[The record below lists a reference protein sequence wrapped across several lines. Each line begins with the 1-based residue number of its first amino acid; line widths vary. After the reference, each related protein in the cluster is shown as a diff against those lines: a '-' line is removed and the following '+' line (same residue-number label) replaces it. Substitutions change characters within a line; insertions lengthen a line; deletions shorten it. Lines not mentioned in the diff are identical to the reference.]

1 MIIFRFLLLIFLRKT
16 KRILSFFYLV
26 SLLILSSCGDS
37 KRTENSLTEG
47 LIEYNAEVVDQSHP
61 MAGLAPSLAIIKFK
75 GNKLQV
81 EMSTMGI
88 FNTTFISDPH
98 KKTLTQM
105 VKFMDIK
112 NACIQGESDL
122 VAESKNYE
130 LKLEEVK
137 GTKKIAGYD
146 CKKVKATMVSDPNVT
161 FDVYYTD
168 ELGLDSI
175 NNIGPYKEIKGMLM
189 QYRLKKL
196 GLEMCFT
203 ATAVKKEEIKDED
216 FEVPAFYKIITRTE
230 MEKLFEDIQK

>member
-1 MIIFRFLLLIFLRKT
+1 MISYN
-16 KRILSFFYLV
+16 RILSFSCAIALVTLV
-26 SLLILSSCGDS
+26 SCGNS

-61 MAGLAPSLAIIKFK
+61 MAGLAPGSATVKFK
-75 GNKLQV
+75 NNKLEI

-88 FNTTFISDPH
+88 FNTTFISNPA
-98 KKTLTQM
+98 KKTLSQM

-112 NACIQGESDL
+112 NACIQTEKDL
-122 VAESKNYE
+122 AIDNKDYA
-130 LKLEEVK
+130 LKFEECK
-137 GTKKIAGYD
+137 ETKKIAGYE
-146 CKKVKATMVSDPNVT
+146 CKKVKATLISDPKVT
-161 FDVYYTD
+161 FDVYYTQ

-175 NNIGPYKEIKGMLM
+175 NNVGPYKEIKGMLM
-189 QYRLKKL
+189 HYRLKKL

-216 FEVPAFYKIITRTE
+216 FEIPAYYKIVTRQE

>member
-1 MIIFRFLLLIFLRKT
+1 M
-16 KRILSFFYLV
+16 
-26 SLLILSSCGDS
+26 SCSGS
-37 KRTENSLTEG
+37 GKSENALTEG
-47 LIEYNAEVVDQSHP
+47 VIEYNAEVVDQSHP
-61 MAGLAPSLAIIKFK
+61 MAGLAPGSATVKFK
-75 GNKLQV
+75 DNRLQV

-88 FNTTFISDPH
+88 FNTIFISDPS

-112 NACIQGESDL
+112 NACIQTEADL
-122 VAESKNYE
+122 AQENKDYE

-137 GTKKIAGYD
+137 GSKKIAGYN
-146 CKKVKATMVSDPNVT
+146 CKKVKATYVNNPT
-161 FDVYYTD
+161 ECFDVYYTN

-175 NNIGPYKEIKGMLM
+175 NNIGPYKQLKGMLM

-203 ATAVKKEEIKDED
+203 ATMVKKEEIKDD
-216 FEVPAFYKIITRTE
+216 AFEVPAFYKIVTRPE

>member
-196 GLEMCFT
+196 GLEMCFS

>member
-1 MIIFRFLLLIFLRKT
+1 MITT
-16 KRILSFFYLV
+16 KRILLIFSLV
-26 SLLILSSCGDS
+26 SLWIFSSCSDS
-37 KRTENSLTEG
+37 KKTDQSLSQG
-47 LIEYNAEVVDQSHP
+47 LIEYNAEVVDQTHP
-61 MAGLAPSLAIIKFK
+61 MAGLAPSSATVKFK
-75 GNKLQV
+75 DNKLQV

-88 FNTTFISDPH
+88 FNTTFISNPG

-112 NACIQGESDL
+112 NACIQTEADL
-122 VAESKNYE
+122 VQENKNYE
-130 LKLEEVK
+130 LKLVETCE
-137 GTKKIAGYD
+137 TKKIAGYT
-146 CKKVKATMVSDPNVT
+146 CKKVKATLVNNANVC
-161 FDVYYTD
+161 FDVYYTS

-203 ATAVKKEEIKDED
+203 ATVVKKEEIKNEV
-216 FEVPAFYKIITRTE
+216 FEVPAFYKIVTRPE

>member
-1 MIIFRFLLLIFLRKT
+1 MVGLW
-16 KRILSFFYLV
+16 
-26 SLLILSSCGDS
+26 SCGGS
-37 KRTENSLTEG
+37 KKSENALTEG
-47 LIEYNAEVVDQSHP
+47 VIEYNAEVVDQSHP
-61 MAGLAPSLAIIKFK
+61 MAGLAPGSATVKFK
-75 GNKLQV
+75 DNRLQV

-88 FNTTFISDPH
+88 FNTIFISDPG

-112 NACIQGESDL
+112 NACIQTEADL
-122 VAESKNYE
+122 VQENKDYE

-137 GTKKIAGYD
+137 GTKKIAGYN
-146 CKKVKATMVSDPNVT
+146 CKKVKATYVNNPSES

-175 NNIGPYKEIKGMLM
+175 NNIGPYKQLKGMLM

-203 ATAVKKEEIKDED
+203 ATAVKKEEIKDD
-216 FEVPAFYKIITRTE
+216 VFEIPAFYKIVTRPE